1 MFKEIKMLYS
11 LNQIQAKI
19 AAQPLYKEKKVD
31 IIKFFLLENL
41 VVNEGFYKIYTS
53 DKYPSFFLDEKSID
67 ALFAKAQEKFQ
78 VPFNKDIFYD
88 GARALLKINDEE
100 GVSHVAKTKDDI
112 ERIEVNHLENSSY
125 GKQKSSQD
133 EQKQIQKDK
142 KMAILQAQIDAKKE
156 EERAQFDRA
165 TNLNRDFMN
174 NKVVSIDFE
183 FFINKDDSYTPTE
196 LGISISENG
205 KIESYHFLIKEHYEK
220 KRNKTLQGKFD
231 FGQTQI
237 VSESQIGML
246 LEYAIKDSKYILF
259 HEQREDS
266 QIFQQVNVAIPN
278 TVDVL
283 DTQLCYK
290 RYFRKKGS
298 LPNGEKLESLLSMF
312 KIEYKHLHNA
322 GNDSYYTLVLLQK
335 MAQTYKN
342 KNESSKK
349 MRP

>member
-1 MFKEIKMLYS
+1 MLYS

-19 AAQPLYKEKKVD
+19 ASQSIYKEKKVD

-41 VVNEGFYKIYTS
+41 VVNEGFNVLYTS
-53 DKYPSFFLDEKSID
+53 DKYPSFFLDEKGID
-67 ALFAKAQEKFQ
+67 NLFNQAQKKFNL
-78 VPFNKDIFYD
+78 PFTKEMFYE
-88 GARALLKINDEE
+88 GQRALLKIDDSE
-100 GVSHVAKTKDDI
+100 GIIHNAKNKEDL
-112 ERIEVNHLENSSY
+112 EKIEVEHLESSSY
-125 GKQKSSQD
+125 GKQKASQD
-133 EQKQIQKDK
+133 EQRQVQKDK

-165 TNLNRDFMN
+165 TNLSRDFIN
-174 NKVVSIDFE
+174 TKVVSIDFE

-196 LGISISENG
+196 LGISISEKG

-220 KRNKTLQGKFD
+220 KRNKALQGKFE

-237 VSESQIGML
+237 VSESQIPML

-259 HEQREDS
+259 HEQREDT
-266 QIFQQVNVAIPN
+266 QIFNQVNVEIPE
-278 TVDVL
+278 TIDVL

-322 GNDSYYTLVLLQK
+322 GNDSYYTLLLLQK
-335 MAQTYKN
+335 MAENHQN
-342 KNESSKK
+342 KSTNSKK
-349 MRP
+349 IKP